1 MAATTNSAPAVATH
15 IEESCVVAAPVDAV
29 FNAVSNLRFDWWP
42 NVASSS
48 VGTASQQGQGQGGGD
63 SGGGDVVLGSNSQL
77 HFKDGVTWTLQVR
90 GALVG
95 PGRTRHHRHTH
106 LLTHPHPHPP
116 SLKTQVM
123 EASLIRHSI
132 AFEVI
137 GHDPASSYTSA
148 LHTITCRRISTSN
161 QCFVQWETDFS
172 NDATADIVLDSSYK
186 KKEAF
191 SALAVRAHTMHDH
204 ALVSGG
210 RVGGS
215 PALFQTHTHPYLT
228 TQAHLANAKGGASA

>member
-1 MAATTNSAPAVATH
+1 
-15 IEESCVVAAPVDAV
+15 
-29 FNAVSNLRFDWWP
+29 
-42 NVASSS
+42 
-48 VGTASQQGQGQGGGD
+48 
-63 SGGGDVVLGSNSQL
+63 
-77 HFKDGVTWTLQVR
+77 
-90 GALVG
+90 
-95 PGRTRHHRHTH
+95 
-106 LLTHPHPHPP
+106 
-116 SLKTQVM
+116 M

-191 SALAVRAHTMHDH
+191 AALAVRTHTVHDH
-204 ALVSGG
+204 ACGG
-210 RVGGS
+210 LGL
-215 PALFQTHTHPYLT
+215 PAGKESELIHTHTHPYIT